1 MAYPITTGSLI
12 ELGIAGT
19 LFGQR
24 TLTLFHY
31 RITGTTITD
40 GQAALED
47 WLDSLTGNIAI
58 GGAYFAACSED
69 WTGYQLS
76 AQVIY
81 VPGPS
86 VQRRPKVV
94 LSITTFPG
102 EVASPSLPPGVAAAL
117 TRRSEVAS
125 RRGLGTIHMP
135 GVPTSFTSGGEL
147 STLGIDSYTTLGGA
161 FMENPT
167 IGSMTGTPMIY
178 NRSNPADS
186 IQVTSVTPQS
196 TVRTMRR
203 RVVGR
208 GI

>member
-1 MAYPITTGSLI
+1 MAYPITTGTII

-19 LFGQR
+19 LFAQR

-31 RITGTTITD
+31 RLTGTTVTD
-40 GQAALED
+40 GEAALEE
-47 WLDSLTGNIAI
+47 WLSSLTGNVAL

-76 AQVIY
+76 AQVIF

-94 LSITTFPG
+94 MNISTYEG
-102 EVASPSLPPGVAAAL
+102 EVASPSLPPGVAVAL
-117 TRRSEVAS
+117 TRRSEVAT
-125 RRGLGTIHMP
+125 RRGVGTIHMP
-135 GVPTSFTSGGEL
+135 AVPTSYTANGSL
-147 STLGIDSYTTLGGA
+147 NSTGLADYTTFGDA
-161 FMENPT
+161 CMENPT
-167 IGSMTGTPMIY
+167 IGTLTGVPLIY
-178 NRSNPADS
+178 NRTAPVDS

-196 TVRTMRR
+196 TLRTMRR